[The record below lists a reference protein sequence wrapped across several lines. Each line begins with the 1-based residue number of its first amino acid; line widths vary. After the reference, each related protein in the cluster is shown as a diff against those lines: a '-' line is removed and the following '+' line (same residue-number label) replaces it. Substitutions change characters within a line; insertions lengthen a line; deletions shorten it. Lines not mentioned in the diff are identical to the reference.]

1 MPVALHV
8 APHPDDELLGCGGT
22 LLRLLD
28 ADWTVVNLGCSLGR
42 PDQHARR
49 AVELREACR
58 RAGFALRLPAAPITI
73 SAGDDLATAEDAL
86 AGEIAAAITEL
97 HPALVLGPSPH
108 DGHHGHEVVGRAT
121 HAALQRTPG
130 RPRWWIWTLWGH
142 APTPSLFVEL
152 DERVLAR
159 AADALDAHRGEL
171 ARTAYARLL
180 RARAEVAAVG
190 GGEQVFGWGNAS
202 TGAAYAEVLTEL
214 LTDRG
219 GWLLARPRRPSF
231 DDALAGAES
240 RGVDL
245 GGWLRASSPRT
256 ALLGSPGAD
265 AGQPASMRPSITRD
279 T

>member
-28 ADWTVVNLGCSLGR
+28 AGWTVVNLCCSLGR

-49 AVELREACR
+49 AAELREACR
-58 RAGFALRLPAAPITI
+58 RAGFVLRLPAAPIAI
-73 SAGDDLATAEDAL
+73 SAGDDLATAQDVL
-86 AGEIAAAITEL
+86 AGEIATAIAEL

-121 HAALQRTPG
+121 HAALQRTPA
-130 RPRWWIWTLWGH
+130 RPRWWIWTLWGY
-142 APTPSLFVEL
+142 APTPSLFIEL
-152 DERVLAR
+152 DDAVVAR
-159 AADALDAHRGEL
+159 AAGALEAHRGEL
-171 ARTAYARLL
+171 ARTAYGRLL
-180 RARAEVAAVG
+180 RARAEVAAVLG
-190 GGEQVFGWGNAS
+190 SEQVFGWGSAG
-202 TGAAYAEVLTEL
+202 TGATHAELLTEL

-245 GGWLRASSPRT
+245 GDWLRAPGRRT
-256 ALLGSPGAD
+256 ALLGPPRAGA
-265 AGQPASMRPSITRD
+265 G
-279 T
+279 